1 MNNIVFRK
9 PTHVYRSDASEF
21 GVGGYNL
28 VSGKAWRFELPT
40 DCRLRTTLN
49 SLEFIACMIT
59 IWIDVLSK
67 DIELESCIL
76 SQTDSSTAAGWLR
89 KSNFADTEN
98 EAVQL
103 TMARHL
109 AMLLIESK
117 CCLYSQWFPGDLNVV
132 SDALSRDFHLSNTE
146 LTNLITTS
154 ASDQVPFGIKIL
166 NLPTEISSWLTCLLR
181 NQPVKEQWLK
191 EQTRSSLSRGIDT
204 KPTCSQL
211 DAMMTPT
218 WRTSLKPNATESLE
232 LSLTQSER
240 VDLVLRVT
248 KHSCQNQLEPPWI
261 MWHRPL
267 SWLTSLTPDWTAKEN
282 LHSFYSA
289 NYEITPTMT
298 NQNDNKQQ

>member
-1 MNNIVFRK
+1 
-9 PTHVYRSDASEF
+9 
-21 GVGGYNL
+21 
-28 VSGKAWRFELPT
+28 
-40 DCRLRTTLN
+40 
-49 SLEFIACMIT
+49 MIT

-89 KSNFADTEN
+89 KSNFADAEN
-98 EAVQL
+98 ESVQL
-103 TMARHL
+103 TTARHL

-146 LTNLITTS
+146 LTNLITTF

-181 NQPVKEQWLK
+181 NQPVKEQWSK

-211 DAMMTPT
+211 DATMTPT
-218 WRTSLKPNATESLE
+218 WRTSFKPNATESLE

-267 SWLTSLTPDWTAKEN
+267 SWLTSLTPDWTTKEN